1 MRFLQQ
7 LPGRGIPVDEISAA
21 ASGGR
26 HWPQSVVWQLETSGM
41 QAFADK
47 NWRSIAVIY
56 TVTFSPTLDFVVG
69 VNHFRTGV
77 INRTTSENVYP
88 GGKGVNVSIALK
100 NFGYENTA
108 LGFTAG
114 FTGAEIKRLLHGI
127 GVQNNFINV
136 ENGMSRVNMKIVSDS
151 ETAING
157 QGPQITDEDIGTL
170 YARLRCLVDGDYL
183 VLAGHIP
190 DTLPPT
196 MYEQVLQF
204 LQGRNLNVIVDAE
217 KELLTGTLKYRP
229 WLIKPNRDE
238 LGDLFDVK
246 ILSREDAVPY
256 ARKLQEKGARNVLV
270 SLGGDGAVLLSED
283 GTIYS
288 SDALKG
294 NVVST
299 VGAGDSM
306 VAGFIAGYLG
316 SGGDYE
322 TAFRKGMCAG
332 AASSFSL
339 VIPDA
344 RQVDYMM
351 RISHFDIS
359 IRR

>member
-1 MRFLQQ
+1 M
-7 LPGRGIPVDEISAA
+7 
-21 ASGGR
+21 
-26 HWPQSVVWQLETSGM
+26 
-41 QAFADK
+41 
-47 NWRSIAVIY
+47 IY
-56 TVTFSPTLDFVVG
+56 TVTFSPTLDYVVN
-69 VNHFRTGV
+69 VEKFRTGV
-77 INRTTSENVYP
+77 INRTTSEQVYP
-88 GGKGVNVSIALK
+88 GGKGVNVSIALQ
-100 NFGYENTA
+100 NFGFENTA

-114 FTGAEIKRLLHGI
+114 FTGAEIKRLLHGT

-136 ENGMSRVNMKIVSDS
+136 EKGMSRVNMKIVSDT

-157 QGPQITDEDIGTL
+157 QGPQITDEDIGIL
-170 YARLRCLVDGDYL
+170 FARLRCLVDGDYL

-190 DTLPPT
+190 DILPSS

-204 LQGRNLNVIVDAE
+204 LSGRNLNVVVDAE
-217 KELLTGTLKYRP
+217 KELLTGTLKYHP

-238 LGDLFDVK
+238 LGEIFDVK
-246 ILSREDAVPY
+246 ISGREEAIPY
-256 ARKLQEKGARNVLV
+256 ARMLQERGARNVLV
-270 SLGGDGAVLLSED
+270 SMGGDGAVLLSED

-306 VAGFIAGYLG
+306 VAGFIAGYLR
-316 SGGDYE
+316 SDGDYE
-322 TAFRKGMCAG
+322 TAFKQGMCAG

-344 RQVDYMM
+344 RQVERMM
-351 RISHFDIS
+351 RTSRFDITIS
-359 IRR
+359 R